1 MKRSIIITGGNTGI
15 GYSCAGYI
23 ARNCK
28 DYAIIIACRN
38 VKKGSDAAEKI
49 KEKNSASQSG
59 NYSAMRDYVTGDF
72 DALEEFLEL
81 GDLNAED
88 LLEESVEAFGIKASD
103 FTDET
108 KVSFENLL
116 DVMVKNVIRSYK
128 ITEVRADKESAVVVV
143 DWVTAYSDPSN
154 MESFIGM
161 DGDLEQ
167 ILADYRVEHSDELD
181 ALEAAEG
188 ETAVTA
194 EIFNRLFPDT
204 FTEAAEN
211 VAALS
216 DVEMKSELILIQQ
229 NGKWLIN
236 DMKGDNVPADG
247 NKEE

>member
-1 MKRSIIITGGNTGI
+1 MIRKVFAFLGMV
-15 GYSCAGYI
+15 CLAGLT
-23 ARNCK
+23 
-28 DYAIIIACRN
+28 AC
-38 VKKGSDAAEKI
+38 GSQNQET
-49 KEKNSASQSG
+49 EVRETVNGFYSASQSG

-108 KVSFENLL
+108 KASFENLL

-128 ITEVRADKESAVVVV
+128 ITEVRVDKESAVVVV

>member
-1 MKRSIIITGGNTGI
+1 
-15 GYSCAGYI
+15 
-23 ARNCK
+23 
-28 DYAIIIACRN
+28 
-38 VKKGSDAAEKI
+38 
-49 KEKNSASQSG
+49 
-59 NYSAMRDYVTGDF
+59 MRDYVTGDF

-88 LLEESVEAFGIKASD
+88 LLEESVEVFGIKASD

-108 KVSFENLL
+108 KESFENLL
-116 DVMVKNVIRSYK
+116 DVMVKNVIRSYE
-128 ITEVRADKESAVVVV
+128 ITEVRAGRENAVVVV

-161 DGDLEQ
+161 DGDVEQ
-167 ILADYRVEHSDELD
+167 ILADYRAEHSDELD

-188 ETAVTA
+188 ENAVTA

-236 DMKGDNVPADG
+236 EMKGDNVPADG
-247 NKEE
+247 N